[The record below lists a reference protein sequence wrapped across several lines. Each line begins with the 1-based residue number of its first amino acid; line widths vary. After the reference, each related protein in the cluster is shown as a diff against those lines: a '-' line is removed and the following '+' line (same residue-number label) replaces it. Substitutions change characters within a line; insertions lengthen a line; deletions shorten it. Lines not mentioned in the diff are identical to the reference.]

1 MDCDNYA
8 LTAICRSE
16 LLIPLSSK
24 PCGAVSLVAHFF
36 TLLIFQEQILKPTI
50 LLLLLSYILL
60 KDTIGIK
67 SCQSQIFSAVFFEFL
82 LVSWNTEWMMNIH

>member
-50 LLLLLSYILL
+50 LLLLSYILL

-67 SCQSQIFSAVFFEFL
+67 SCQSQIFSAVFLIFIGVVE
-82 LVSWNTEWMMNIH
+82 H